1 MWRDTFD
8 DIESTEVGINYTDLS
23 ASANTFTI
31 TWKSNAPS
39 GYNRYAMRIF
49 GYID

>member
-1 MWRDTFD
+1 MNT
-8 DIESTEVGINYTDLS
+8 ETTEVCINYDSNYTNNIS
-23 ASANTFTI
+23 I
-31 TWKSNAPS
+31 TWKSNVQS